1 MAAMAATTRSP
12 SGDPA
17 TAAPPRPG
25 LRERKKLRTRTAIR
39 RATFRLIAAHG
50 YEATTVE
57 QIAEAADVSP
67 STVFR
72 YFPAKEDIVLADEY
86 DRVMEA
92 VLRARPAAEPP
103 LESLRAALTE
113 AFAAMLAQEPEEMR
127 QRSRLIVEVP
137 ALRAR
142 MTGTMAET
150 ALLLA
155 RAIAERAGREPD
167 DLDVRV
173 FTAAVMGALREALIH
188 WAERDQQDDLVALV
202 HRTLDTLQG
211 GLRLQ

>member
-1 MAAMAATTRSP
+1 MAATTRSP
-12 SGDPA
+12 SGDPPV
-17 TAAPPRPG
+17 AAPPRPG

-72 YFPAKEDIVLADEY
+72 YFATKEDIVLADEY
-86 DRVMEA
+86 DRA
-92 VLRARPAAEPP
+92 VETLLRARPAAEPP

-113 AFAAMLAQEPEEMR
+113 AFAAMLAEEPEEMR

-155 RAIAERAGREPD
+155 RAIAGRAGREPD

-188 WAERDQQDDLVALV
+188 WAERGQQDDLVALV

-211 GLRLQ
+211 GLRLR

>member
-1 MAAMAATTRSP
+1 MAATTRSP
-12 SGDPA
+12 SGDPPV
-17 TAAPPRPG
+17 AASARPG

-72 YFPAKEDIVLADEY
+72 YFATKEDIVLADEY
-86 DRVMEA
+86 DRAVEA

-113 AFAAMLAQEPEEMR
+113 AFAAMLAEEPEEMR
-127 QRSRLIVEVP
+127 QRSRLVVEVP

-188 WAERDQQDDLVALV
+188 WAERGQQDDLVALV

-211 GLRLQ
+211 GLRLR

>member
-1 MAAMAATTRSP
+1 MAATTRSP

-17 TAAPPRPG
+17 TAAPPRLG

-39 RATFRLIAAHG
+39 RATFRLITAHG

>member
-1 MAAMAATTRSP
+1 MAATTHSP
-12 SGDPA
+12 SGDPPV
-17 TAAPPRPG
+17 AAPPRPG

-72 YFPAKEDIVLADEY
+72 YFATKEDIVLADEY
-86 DRVMEA
+86 DRAAETL
-92 VLRARPAAEPP
+92 LRARPAAEPP

-113 AFAAMLAQEPEEMR
+113 AFAAMLAEEPEEMR

-155 RAIAERAGREPD
+155 RAIAGRAGREPD

-188 WAERDQQDDLVALV
+188 WAERGHQDDLVALV

-211 GLRLQ
+211 GLRLR